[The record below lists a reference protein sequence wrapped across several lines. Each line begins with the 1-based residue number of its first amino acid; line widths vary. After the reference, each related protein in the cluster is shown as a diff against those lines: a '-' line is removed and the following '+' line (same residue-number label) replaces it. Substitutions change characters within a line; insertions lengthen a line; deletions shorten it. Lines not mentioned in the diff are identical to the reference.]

1 MSLISKIED
10 LRNSH
15 LSETINQRLE
25 EFKSNDWFSELCFC
39 LLTANSKAKTAI
51 SIQEEL
57 GTEGFL
63 NSSFEEVRD
72 CILRNKH
79 RFHNNKARFI
89 LEARKFA
96 NIKELLSGKNDF
108 EARKFL
114 VENIKGLGLKESSHF
129 LRNVGFENV
138 AILDRHI
145 LNLMVDHSLINNIK
159 LNKKNYLDYE
169 SKLKELANTLN
180 INLSELDLYLWYLKT
195 GEVLK

>member
-1 MSLISKIED
+1 MSLISKVED
-10 LRNSH
+10 LRNSP
-15 LSETINQRLE
+15 LSETINSRLE
-25 EFKSNDWFSELCFC
+25 EFKYNTWFSELCFC

-51 SIQEEL
+51 SIQKEL

-79 RFHNNKARFI
+79 RFHNNKAKFI
-89 LEARKFA
+89 LEARKFS
-96 NIKELLSGKNDF
+96 NIKELLSGKTEF
-108 EARKFL
+108 EARTFL

-129 LRNVGFENV
+129 LRNVGFENL

-145 LNLMVDHSLINNIK
+145 LNLMLEHSLINNIK
-159 LNKKNYLDYE
+159 LNKKNYLNYE

-180 INLSELDLYLWYLKT
+180 MNLAELDLYLWYLKT
-195 GEVLK
+195 GEILK